1 VGPNGLK
8 HASGLG
14 GGHGRAGRRFAARL
28 ASGLALIAVVLAI
41 ATSAGASPA
50 GRGALQQVPPTT
62 ASTVPT
68 TAATTTPTTLATTTT
83 TAAATTTTE
92 AEAVP
97 APSAPAEELASESDS
112 SDVNYWVLLGVAVI
126 IVGFVLKIDAIAV
139 VIIAA
144 AVTALVYGASFG
156 DFLKVI
162 GQSFV
167 DNRNVS
173 FFILT
178 LPMIALSER
187 FGLKEQAVNLIK
199 RLQNVTAPR
208 FLMLYTVIRQ
218 VCGVFGIRISGM
230 VQFVRPI
237 VQPMSSAA
245 IGEAGLATDQNE
257 ELIKAEAA
265 KAENVGNFFGQ
276 NGFVAASGVL
286 LILGTLEGLG
296 YDVKPE
302 EIVVASLPMIFIA
315 TFFSAINSR
324 FLARRLQAGAGTST
338 STTTTGEASDG

>member
-1 VGPNGLK
+1 MDTGT
-8 HASGLG
+8 HARRGRWSG
-14 GGHGRAGRRFAARL
+14 ARL
-28 ASGLALIAVVLAI
+28 AAGLALVAVVALTF
-41 ATSAGASPA
+41 ATSSGASPA
-50 GRGALQQVPPTT
+50 GGRAQV
-62 ASTVPT
+62 
-68 TAATTTPTTLATTTT
+68 TTTT
-83 TAAATTTTE
+83 TPPATATTLVTTTVAAAPTTTE
-92 AEAVP
+92 AATP
-97 APSAPAEELASESDS
+97 QAETADELASTESGD
-112 SDVNYWVLLGVAVI
+112 DINYWVLLGVGVI
-126 IVGFVLKIDAIAV
+126 VVGFLLKIDPIAV

-156 DFLKVI
+156 TFLEVI

-187 FGLKEQAVNLIK
+187 FGLKEQAVILIK
-199 RLQNVTAPR
+199 GMKKVTAPS
-208 FLMLYTVIRQ
+208 FLFLYTVIRQ
-218 VCGVFGIRISGM
+218 VCGIFGIRISGM

-245 IGEAGLATDQNE
+245 AQEAGLATDENE

-286 LILGTLEGLG
+286 LIVGSLEAQGIQVQP
-296 YDVKPE
+296 D
-302 EIVVASLPMIFIA
+302 EIVVASLPIIFVA
-315 TFFSAINSR
+315 TFFAYINSR
-324 FLARRLQAGAGTST
+324 LLARRLRAKADTSGPG
-338 STTTTGEASDG
+338 STVEEASDV

>member
-1 VGPNGLK
+1 MDSDRCVLT
-8 HASGLG
+8 
-14 GGHGRAGRRFAARL
+14 RARRRGARRIAAGFAL
-28 ASGLALIAVVLAI
+28 VAVVLAL
-41 ATSAGASPA
+41 ATSSGASPA
-50 GRGALQQVPPTT
+50 GSEVRQVTTTT
-62 ASTVPT
+62 ASTVP
-68 TAATTTPTTLATTTT
+68 ATTTT
-83 TAAATTTTE
+83 TVPTTATTE
-92 AEAVP
+92 AATP
-97 APSAPAEELASESDS
+97 QAETADELAATESGD
-112 SDVNYWVLLGVAVI
+112 DINYWVLLGVGVI
-126 IVGFVLKIDAIAV
+126 VVGFLLKIDPIAV

-156 DFLKVI
+156 TFLEVI

-187 FGLKEQAVNLIK
+187 FGLKEQAVILIK
-199 RLQNVTAPR
+199 GMKKVTAPS
-208 FLMLYTVIRQ
+208 FLFLYTVIRQ
-218 VCGVFGIRISGM
+218 VCGIFGIRISGM

-245 IGEAGLATDQNE
+245 AQEAGLATDENE

-286 LILGTLEGLG
+286 LIVGSLEAQGIQVQP
-296 YDVKPE
+296 D
-302 EIVVASLPMIFIA
+302 EIVVASLPIIFVA
-315 TFFSAINSR
+315 TFFAYINSR
-324 FLARRLQAGAGTST
+324 LLARRLQRAAGTRGPGTTTSGPG
-338 STTTTGEASDG
+338 STTEEASDV

>member
-1 VGPNGLK
+1 MVDIERRSRR
-8 HASGLG
+8 ALG
-14 GGHGRAGRRFAARL
+14 IAA
-28 ASGLALIAVVLAI
+28 GLATALFLVLAL
-41 ATSAGASPA
+41 ANPSGASPS
-50 GRGALQQVPPTT
+50 GPGQVSPTSETT
-62 ASTVPT
+62 APVTTPT
-68 TAATTTPTTLATTTT
+68 TAAPTTVAPTT
-83 TAAATTTTE
+83 TATTAAPTTTE
-92 AEAVP
+92 AVTTTTVAP
-97 APSAPAEELASESDS
+97 APTATELAEEDAGD
-112 SDVNYWVLLGVAVI
+112 DINYWVLLGVAVI
-126 IVGFVLKIDAIAV
+126 VIGFLLKIDAIAV

-156 DFLKVI
+156 KFLEVI

-187 FGLKEQAVNLIK
+187 FGLKEQAVILIK
-199 RLQNVTAPR
+199 GMKKVTAPR
-208 FLMLYTVIRQ
+208 FLFLYTIIRQ
-218 VCGVFGIRISGM
+218 VCGIFGIRISGM

-245 IGEAGLATDQNE
+245 AQEAGLSNERNE

-286 LILGTLEGLG
+286 LIVGTLEGLG
-296 YDVKPE
+296 YDVQPDE
-302 EIVVASLPMIFIA
+302 VVVASLPIIFIA
-315 TFFSAINSR
+315 TFFSFLNSR
-324 FLARRLQAGAGTST
+324 FLARRLEAGASPGSS
-338 STTTTGEASDG
+338 STTTGASDV

>member
-1 VGPNGLK
+1 MRRNSLVPRSARGP
-8 HASGLG
+8 
-14 GGHGRAGRRFAARL
+14 GRHVVA
-28 ASGLALIAVVLAI
+28 GLALVAVVLAL
-41 ATSAGASPA
+41 ATSGASPA
-50 GRGALQQVPPTT
+50 ASEVRQTPTTT
-62 ASTVPT
+62 ASTAP
-68 TAATTTPTTLATTTT
+68 ATTSTTLATTTT
-83 TAAATTTTE
+83 VATTTTAAATPQ
-92 AEAVP
+92 AETAD
-97 APSAPAEELASESDS
+97 ELAATESGD
-112 SDVNYWVLLGVAVI
+112 DINYWVLLGVGVI
-126 IVGFVLKIDAIAV
+126 VVGFLLKIDPIAV

-156 DFLKVI
+156 TFLEVI

-187 FGLKEQAVNLIK
+187 FGLKEQAVILIK
-199 RLQNVTAPR
+199 GMKKVTAPS
-208 FLMLYTVIRQ
+208 FLFLYTVIRQ
-218 VCGVFGIRISGM
+218 VCGIFGIRISGM

-245 IGEAGLATDQNE
+245 AQEAGLATDENE

-286 LILGTLEGLG
+286 LIVGSLEAQGIQVQP
-296 YDVKPE
+296 D
-302 EIVVASLPMIFIA
+302 EIVVASLPIIFVA
-315 TFFSAINSR
+315 TFFAYINSR
-324 FLARRLQAGAGTST
+324 LLARRLRAKANTSGPG
-338 STTTTGEASDG
+338 STVEEASDV

>member
-1 VGPNGLK
+1 MDSGTHARNGRW
-8 HASGLG
+8 S
-14 GGHGRAGRRFAARL
+14 AARL
-28 ASGLALIAVVLAI
+28 AAGLALVVVVALAL
-41 ATSAGASPA
+41 ATSSGASPA
-50 GRGALQQVPPTT
+50 QV
-62 ASTVPT
+62 
-68 TAATTTPTTLATTTT
+68 TTTTLPATTT
-83 TAAATTTTE
+83 TAAAATTTTVAATPQ
-92 AEAVP
+92 AETAD
-97 APSAPAEELASESDS
+97 ELASTESGD
-112 SDVNYWVLLGVAVI
+112 DINYWVLLGVGVI
-126 IVGFVLKIDAIAV
+126 VVGFLLKIDPIAV

-156 DFLKVI
+156 TFLEVI

-187 FGLKEQAVNLIK
+187 FGLKEQAVILIK
-199 RLQNVTAPR
+199 GMKKVTAPS
-208 FLMLYTVIRQ
+208 FLFLYTVIRQ

-245 IGEAGLATDQNE
+245 AQEAGLATDENE

-286 LILGTLEGLG
+286 LIVGSLEAQGIQVQP
-296 YDVKPE
+296 D
-302 EIVVASLPMIFIA
+302 EIVVASLPIIFVA
-315 TFFSAINSR
+315 TFFAYINSR
-324 FLARRLQAGAGTST
+324 LLARRLQRAAGTRGPGTTTSGPG
-338 STTTTGEASDG
+338 STTEEASDV

>member
-1 VGPNGLK
+1 M
-8 HASGLG
+8 
-14 GGHGRAGRRFAARL
+14 GRNRTVPRSARRPGRLVVAA
-28 ASGLALIAVVLAI
+28 LALVTIVLAL
-41 ATSAGASPA
+41 ATSGASPA
-50 GRGALQQVPPTT
+50 ASEVRQVTTTT
-62 ASTVPT
+62 ASTVPAT
-68 TAATTTPTTLATTTT
+68 TATTVPTTA
-83 TAAATTTTE
+83 TTE
-92 AEAVP
+92 AATP
-97 APSAPAEELASESDS
+97 QAETADELASTESGD
-112 SDVNYWVLLGVAVI
+112 DINYWVLLGVGVI
-126 IVGFVLKIDAIAV
+126 VVGFLLKIDPIAV

-156 DFLKVI
+156 TFLEVI

-187 FGLKEQAVNLIK
+187 FGLKEQAVILIK
-199 RLQNVTAPR
+199 GMKKVTAPS
-208 FLMLYTVIRQ
+208 FLFLYTVIRQ
-218 VCGVFGIRISGM
+218 VCGIFGIRISGM

-245 IGEAGLATDQNE
+245 AQEAGLATDENE

-286 LILGTLEGLG
+286 LIVGSLEAQNIQVQP
-296 YDVKPE
+296 D
-302 EIVVASLPMIFIA
+302 EIVVASLPIIFVA
-315 TFFSAINSR
+315 TFFAYINSR
-324 FLARRLQAGAGTST
+324 FLARRLRANANTSGPG
-338 STTTTGEASDG
+338 STVEEASDV